1 MVSSFLFRFLLF
13 ILLFYRSEVLACL
26 IDADSHMDIVPCA
39 LDRSV
44 RTVRG
49 VQRCH
54 SETSEGKPDSMIG
67 PSTDRR
73 SISTLFHIMPI
84 LALCFRSLC

>member
-39 LDRSV
+39 LDLSV

-49 VQRCH
+49 V
-54 SETSEGKPDSMIG
+54 
-67 PSTDRR
+67 
-73 SISTLFHIMPI
+73 
-84 LALCFRSLC
+84 